1 MTHIMSQSLLKFII
15 YESLFMSNTFINAK
29 KKRSRY
35 DDENE
40 TLLIENGSTI
50 RPVSKLTLP
59 ASDWLA
65 EIALLSI

>member
-1 MTHIMSQSLLKFII
+1 MQ
-15 YESLFMSNTFINAK
+15 K

-50 RPVSKLTLP
+50 RQVHKLNFL

-65 EIALLSI
+65 EISVI